1 MKNLFLLFF
10 LSLCLTAN
18 SQSKI
23 AEKTKNWKAYNGYFN
38 YWWDATNGK
47 LYLLI
52 DKFDQEFLYANSLTA
67 GLGSNDI
74 GLDRGQTGNSRV
86 VFFQKIGKKLLLT
99 QPNYDYRALSNDKNE
114 ARAVRESFAQ
124 SILWSFPVDEEEG
137 DKVLVDATP
146 FFLRDAHGVVDR
158 LKNMKQGSYTLNEGR
173 SAIYMPNTRNFPQN
187 SEFEAILTFTGGSD
201 AGRFVQSVAPSVEA
215 LTVRTHHS
223 FVQLP
228 DKDYKP
234 RRYDAL
240 QITPVHYLFSP
251 TDDGMVDYYR
261 RIGAEVG
268 LPILIYN
275 VIPWNTISPDLLMRV
290 SDIEQVV
297 GVKQSGGDIHKL
309 ADLLKMNQGRMQI
322 FSAVD
327 DLLYPSFMLGAEG
340 AIAAILTVLPELSVQ
355 LWDACQAERYD
366 DARAIHERL
375 LPVWRA
381 INAPEMSARTKAALE
396 LQGRRVGN
404 ARHPLLPVTPEVEA
418 LIAAALE
425 DADVPV
431 AVRR

>member
-1 MKNLFLLFF
+1 MATHFRGILPPMVTPFDG
-10 LSLCLTAN
+10 
-18 SQSKI
+18 
-23 AEKTKNWKAYNGYFN
+23 AE
-38 YWWDATNGK
+38 
-47 LYLLI
+47 
-52 DKFDQEFLYANSLTA
+52 E
-67 GLGSNDI
+67 
-74 GLDRGQTGNSRV
+74 LDEA
-86 VFFQKIGKKLLLT
+86 
-99 QPNYDYRALSNDKNE
+99 ALRDE
-114 ARAVRESFAQ
+114 ARVMLRAGVHGLCVCGSTGEGHVLSAAESCRITEIVREEAAGSV
-124 SILWSFPVDEEEG
+124 PVIAGIIRDSTREVIRYG
-137 DKVLVDATP
+137 LA
-146 FFLRDAHGVVDR
+146 LRDAG
-158 LKNMKQGSYTLNEGR
+158 
-173 SAIYMPNTRNFPQN
+173 A
-187 SEFEAILTFTGGSD
+187 
-201 AGRFVQSVAPSVEA
+201 
-215 LTVRTHHS
+215 
-223 FVQLP
+223 
-228 DKDYKP
+228 
-234 RRYDAL
+234 DAL

-251 TDDGMVDYYR
+251 TDDGIVDYYR

-275 VIPWNTISPDLLMRV
+275 VIPWNTISPDLLMRL

-381 INAPEMSARTKAALE
+381 INAPDMSARTKAALE

-425 DADVPV
+425 EADVPV
-431 AVRR
+431 AVTR

>member
-1 MKNLFLLFF
+1 MAPRFRGILPPMVTPFD
-10 LSLCLTAN
+10 S
-18 SQSKI
+18 
-23 AEKTKNWKAYNGYFN
+23 AE
-38 YWWDATNGK
+38 
-47 LYLLI
+47 
-52 DKFDQEFLYANSLTA
+52 E
-67 GLGSNDI
+67 
-74 GLDRGQTGNSRV
+74 LDEA
-86 VFFQKIGKKLLLT
+86 
-99 QPNYDYRALSNDKNE
+99 ALRDE
-114 ARAVRESFAQ
+114 ARVMLRAGVHGLCVCGSTGEGHVLSAEESCRITEIVREEAAGSV
-124 SILWSFPVDEEEG
+124 PVIAGIIRDSTREVIRYG
-137 DKVLVDATP
+137 LA
-146 FFLRDAHGVVDR
+146 LRDAG
-158 LKNMKQGSYTLNEGR
+158 
-173 SAIYMPNTRNFPQN
+173 A
-187 SEFEAILTFTGGSD
+187 
-201 AGRFVQSVAPSVEA
+201 
-215 LTVRTHHS
+215 
-223 FVQLP
+223 
-228 DKDYKP
+228 
-234 RRYDAL
+234 DAL

-275 VIPWNTISPDLLMRV
+275 VIPWNTISPDLLMRL